1 MNVNNRDET
10 KVRLRRP
17 EAIRVSEG
25 LMSEPIIL
33 MDVNLQYRPKAFSFF
48 RYAREAPFGIA
59 KYHPI
64 HLKCLASLAIFNLNV
79 DFRDFAILTASARK
93 AAMLRP
99 GPP

>member
-17 EAIRVSEG
+17 EGIRVSEG

-33 MDVNLQYRPKAFSFF
+33 MDFNLQYRPKAFSFF

-64 HLKCLASLAIFNLNV
+64 HLKCLASLA
-79 DFRDFAILTASARK
+79 DFRDLAILTACARK